1 MKVVFYEFLK
11 LDFFYLVLLYVGKF
25 MLVVRMIKWGNWMI
39 KKNIEIINC
48 LLMLYGN

>member
-1 MKVVFYEFLK
+1 MKVVFMSFWNWN
-11 LDFFYLVLLYVGKF
+11 FYLVLLYVGKF

>member
-1 MKVVFYEFLK
+1 MKVVFMSFWNWN
-11 LDFFYLVLLYVGKF
+11 FYLVLLYVDKF